1 MQRARSHA
9 PVHIQPAHPRWPAT
23 PPATTT
29 AVTPSAFEL
38 PVPNFDAV
46 PLSPGFT
53 RDLAPASPGPLFP
66 AIWDSTPF
74 TFTVPTPLYPPLS
87 GTDIECSNSLMLTEH
102 DQKYFQYFPASS
114 IVFYYIKS
122 WTWSSFNYLY
132 QGPAVSNKVIMRMI
146 IALSASDMHR
156 NGLVVRSPGRPTA
169 DDHARYHYG
178 LAVKEFRQLLETREG
193 PVSQTE
199 LEMVF
204 ATMFL
209 MISYEWQFGQ
219 SIQDLQLH
227 LRGVRSLLESHP
239 NLFQIKDVDEMFLS
253 MDSAHA
259 EDSMPKVSFIP
270 EQLLLW
276 ILYVLDSSSKTP
288 ANRSRYIDSSCRP
301 MGMTESL
308 YEYAV
313 NSGNPAI
320 HPDRLYRCARLWGR
334 CFWGTQYPDQEVTD
348 DIENYR
354 ALELLHVGMML
365 RHKTWQALM
374 NDPVKS
380 EHQAKAILNEIM
392 AIREV

>member
-1 MQRARSHA
+1 
-9 PVHIQPAHPRWPAT
+9 
-23 PPATTT
+23 
-29 AVTPSAFEL
+29 
-38 PVPNFDAV
+38 
-46 PLSPGFT
+46 
-53 RDLAPASPGPLFP
+53 
-66 AIWDSTPF
+66 
-74 TFTVPTPLYPPLS
+74 
-87 GTDIECSNSLMLTEH
+87 MLTEH

-122 WTWSSFNYLY
+122 WDWSGFNYLY
-132 QGPAVSNKVIMRMI
+132 QGPAISSKVIMRMI

-156 NGLVVRSPGRPTA
+156 NGLVLRSPGRPTA

-239 NLFQIKDVDEMFLS
+239 NLFQIKDVDEMILS

-259 EDSMPKVSFIP
+259 EDAIPRVSFIP

-276 ILYVLDSSSKTP
+276 ILYVLDYS
-288 ANRSRYIDSSCRP
+288 
-301 MGMTESL
+301 
-308 YEYAV
+308 
-313 NSGNPAI
+313 
-320 HPDRLYRCARLWGR
+320 
-334 CFWGTQYPDQEVTD
+334 YP
-348 DIENYR
+348 N
-354 ALELLHVGMML
+354 AC
-365 RHKTWQALM
+365 
-374 NDPVKS
+374 
-380 EHQAKAILNEIM
+380 
-392 AIREV
+392 